1 MNAEAR
7 HTPLALIVDDA
18 ADIRLTLS
26 ALAKRHRYEVVEAT
40 NGLEGLELAKERR
53 PDLILL
59 DIEMPE
65 MDGLTLLGEI
75 REYDASVAVVIISS
89 SNDEEKLE
97 EALELG
103 AINFVHKPFDHKEL
117 DFVLDQVYRTTQ
129 EAADVR
135 QVMGLVTNRSTTL
148 TMPSDPR
155 LLSKVVAYLAR
166 ELCNQYPN
174 YEFPLTEIKLALYEA
189 LANALEHGNLEITYA
204 QKTKAMETKE
214 GIHGLIAT
222 RLADPQFASREIHI
236 RVSYEAGQAVYAV
249 RDEGPGF
256 DPKPVIERGVA
267 DTSALHG
274 RGITLIRHYMDD
286 TSWNDTGNEIRMVT
300 KVHHREESVAAAS
313 A

>member
-1 MNAEAR
+1 VIAAAR
-7 HTPLALIVDDA
+7 PTPLALIVDDA

-26 ALAKRHRYEVVEAT
+26 ALAKRHGYEVVEAE
-40 NGLEGLELAKERR
+40 NGLLGLELAKQRR

-117 DFVLDQVYRTTQ
+117 DFVLDQVYRTTE

-135 QVMGLVTNRSTTL
+135 QVMSLLTGRSTSL

-166 ELCNQYPN
+166 ELCNQYPS

-204 QKTKAMETKE
+204 EKTAAMESSQ
-214 GIHGLIAT
+214 GIHGLIAE
-222 RLADPQFASREIHI
+222 RLEDPRFASRQIHI
-236 RVSYEAGQAVYAV
+236 TVSYEADQAIYAV

-286 TSWNDTGNEIRMVT
+286 TSWNETGNEIRMVT
-300 KVHHREESVAAAS
+300 HVLDRTASIEAAS

>member
-1 MNAEAR
+1 MIAAAR
-7 HTPLALIVDDA
+7 PTPLALIVDDA
-18 ADIRLTLS
+18 PDIRLTLT
-26 ALAKRHRYEVVEAT
+26 ALAKRHGYEVVTAE
-40 NGLEGLELAKERR
+40 NGVQGLALAQERR

-89 SNDEEKLE
+89 SSDEEKLE

-117 DFVLDQVYRTTQ
+117 DFVLDQVYRTTE
-129 EAADVR
+129 EAAHVLE
-135 QVMGLVTNRSTTL
+135 VLGLVTSRTTGL
-148 TMPSDPR
+148 TMPNNPR

-174 YEFPLTEIKLALYEA
+174 YEFPLTEIKLALYES

-204 QKTKAMETKE
+204 EKTQAMESKE
-214 GIHGLIAT
+214 GIHGLIAA
-222 RLADPQFASREIHI
+222 RLAEARLASRQIHI
-236 RVSYEAGQAVYAV
+236 QVSYEAEQAVYAV

-274 RGITLIRHYMDD
+274 RGITLIRH
-286 TSWNDTGNEIRMVT
+286 
-300 KVHHREESVAAAS
+300 
-313 A
+313 